1 MHAATIPRTR
11 DVVLIGGGHAHA
23 LLLRR
28 WGMNPLAGARLT
40 LINPGPTAPYTG
52 MLPGHIAGH
61 YAREALDI
69 DLVKLARHAGARL
82 ILGQAEGIDRAAGR
96 VHVPGRAPVAYDFA
110 SLDIGITSDLPELP
124 GFAENA
130 VPAKPLAGYAD
141 RWARFVEDVAAGRA
155 APRVVIIGGGVAGV
169 ELALA
174 SAHRLRQASSRRP
187 EVTVLEAADRAL
199 SGLGRGARRALLCHL
214 DRLEVELRTGI
225 TVASV
230 EPDAVTLADG
240 TAIAA
245 GLVVGASGARPHGWL
260 PATGLD
266 LTDGYVTVDAT
277 LRSVND
283 QAVFAVGDCA
293 HMRETPRPRAGVFAV
308 RQAPVLHDN
317 LRAALTG
324 RRLRRY
330 RPQRDFL
337 KLISTGGKGAVAD
350 KWGIRLDGAWLW
362 RLKDRIDRKFMR
374 RLGELTPMPAPAA
387 PRRATE
393 GVTEALHGG
402 RPVCGGCGAKLGSDA
417 LSEALAGLPAPARA
431 DLRRGAGDDAAV
443 IDLPGGGAQVISTDH
458 LRGFTED
465 PWLMARVTAIH
476 ALGDV
481 WAMGAAPQA
490 GLATVILPPLAP
502 RLQARTLAEVMDA
515 ASAVFRAAGA
525 DVAGGHS
532 SQGAEMTLGFT
543 VTGLTDGPVLTKGGA
558 RPGDALVLTKPIGTG
573 TVLAAEMAL
582 AARGED
588 VAACWAAMARP
599 QDAAAARLAPVA
611 HAMTDVTGFGLAG
624 HVLEML
630 DASGC
635 AGVLELGSVPFL
647 PGAIDLAARGEH
659 STLAP
664 ENRAAAL
671 PRMTMPEGALDDPRV
686 ALVFDPQTAGGLLAA
701 VPGERAMA
709 VLADLHDCG
718 AEAAIIGRIEDGPP
732 RLTLLTG

>member
-1 MHAATIPRTR
+1 MQTRAPFTR

-28 WGMNPLAGARLT
+28 WGMDPLPGARLT

-61 YAREALDI
+61 YEREALEI
-69 DLVKLARHAGARL
+69 DLVRLARHAGARL
-82 ILGQAEGIDRAAGR
+82 ILGRAEGIDRAAGR
-96 VHVPGRAPVAYDFA
+96 VHVPGRAPVAYDLA
-110 SLDIGITSDLPELP
+110 SLDIGITSDLPALP

-141 RWARFVEDVAAGRA
+141 RWARFVDDVAAGRA
-155 APRVVIIGGGVAGV
+155 TPQVAIIGGGVAGV

-174 SAHRLRQASSRRP
+174 SAHRLAEAGARRA
-187 EVTVLEAADRAL
+187 EVTVLESAPAALA
-199 SGLGRGARRALLCHL
+199 GLGGGARRALLRHL
-214 DRLEVELRTGI
+214 DRRGVTLRTG
-225 TVASV
+225 VAVTAV
-230 EPDAVTLADG
+230 EPGGVRLEDG
-240 TAIAA
+240 TTIPA
-245 GLVVGASGARPHGWL
+245 GLVVGAAGARPQGWL
-260 PATGLD
+260 ADTGLD
-266 LTDGYVTVDAT
+266 LTQGYVTVDAT
-277 LRSVND
+277 LRSVSD
-283 QAVFAVGDCA
+283 DAVFAVGDCA

-324 RRLRRY
+324 RALRRY

-350 KWGIRLDGAWLW
+350 KWALPLDGRWLW
-362 RLKDRIDRKFMR
+362 RLKDRIDRKFMD
-374 RLGELTPMPAPAA
+374 RLTGIAPMPAPPPPRLAA
-387 PRRATE
+387 E
-393 GVTEALHGG
+393 GVAEALQEG

-417 LSEALAGLPAPARA
+417 LSRALAALPAPARA

-465 PWLMARVTAIH
+465 PWLMARIAAIH
-476 ALGDV
+476 ALGDI

-490 GLATVILPPLAP
+490 ALATVILPQLSP

-515 ASAVFRAAGA
+515 AAGVFRAAGA

-532 SQGAEMTLGFT
+532 SQGAEITLGFT

-558 RPGDALVLTKPIGTG
+558 RPGDALILTKPIGSG

-599 QDAAAARLAPVA
+599 QGAAAARLARVA

-624 HVLEML
+624 HLLEMF

-647 PGAIDLAARGEH
+647 SGAIDLAARGER

-671 PRMTMPEGALDDPRV
+671 PRMALPEGAEDDPRV
-686 ALVFDPQTAGGLLAA
+686 ALLFDPQTAGGLLAA
-701 VPGERAMA
+701 VPGARAEA
-709 VLADLHDCG
+709 VLTELNAEG
-718 AEAAIIGRIEDGPP
+718 AEAALVGRIEAGSP
-732 RLTLLTG
+732 RLTVTAG